1 MTDSGGVAVR
11 DRQVGTDTGWLIG
24 PIPQCEPE
32 PLSETPVTWR
42 AGTARGGRPAT
53 SPQRPPV
60 PAVGA
65 PVADRVDP
73 SARAFAVSALTR
85 VLEVIDRRRPVAHL
99 AAVAA
104 PHIVDQVTA
113 LMHRSA
119 ASSAPGGRRPPT
131 ASLLRVHLQW
141 SGPDAA
147 EVTASYSRGNRVH
160 AVAARVAR
168 VPTRIRPTVPGGP
181 RVTELRWTLVNVT
194 TV

>member
-1 MTDSGGVAVR
+1 MTDTGTVAVR
-11 DRQVGTDTGWLIG
+11 DREGGVDTGWLIG

-32 PLSETPVTWR
+32 PLSVTPATGPRGV
-42 AGTARGGRPAT
+42 ARVVGPAT
-53 SPQRPPV
+53 SRQRPPA

-99 AAVAA
+99 GAVAA

-119 ASSAPGGRRPPT
+119 PSSVTGGRRPPT

-181 RVTELRWTLVNVT
+181 RVTELRWTLVNIT

>member
-1 MTDSGGVAVR
+1 MTDTGRIAVR
-11 DRQVGTDTGWLIG
+11 DREVGTGWLIG

-32 PLSETPVTWR
+32 PLSVSPPPVHAGRTNTDRPSTPR
-42 AGTARGGRPAT
+42 
-53 SPQRPPV
+53 RPPA
-60 PAVGA
+60 PPVGA

-73 SARAFAVSALTR
+73 SARTFAVSALTR

-104 PHIVDQVTA
+104 PHIIDQVTA
-113 LMHRSA
+113 LMHRPVPT
-119 ASSAPGGRRPPT
+119 SAPGRRPPT

-147 EVTASYSRGNRVH
+147 EVTASYARGDRVH
-160 AVAARVAR
+160 AVAARVQR
-168 VPTRIRPTVPGGP
+168 VPTRIRPSVPGGP
-181 RVTELRWTLVNVT
+181 RTTELRWTLVNIT